1 MAKQEYEIR
10 DVDLFGEWRLVEG
23 GYNGTM
29 DSLI

>member
-23 GYNGTM
+23 GYNGG
-29 DSLI
+29 IFC